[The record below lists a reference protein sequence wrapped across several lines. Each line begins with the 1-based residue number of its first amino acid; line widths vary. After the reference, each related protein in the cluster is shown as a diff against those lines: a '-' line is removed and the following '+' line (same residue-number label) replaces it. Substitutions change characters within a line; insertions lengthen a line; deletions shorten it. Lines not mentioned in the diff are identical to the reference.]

1 MNPVEVG
8 PGDVVGFGVQAVLDD
23 AVVGVELVALSVLD
37 TVLGRG

>member
-1 MNPVEVG
+1 MHPVEVG
-8 PGDVVGFGVQAVLDD
+8 PGDVVRSGVQAVLDD